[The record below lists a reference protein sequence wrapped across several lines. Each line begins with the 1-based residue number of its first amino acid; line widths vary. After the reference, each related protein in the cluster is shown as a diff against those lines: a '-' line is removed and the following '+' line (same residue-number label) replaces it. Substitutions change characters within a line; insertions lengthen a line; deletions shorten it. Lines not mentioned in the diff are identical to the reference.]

1 MVLALPGRADASREE
16 GPTMVILVVGAT
28 GELGGRV
35 VRLLRGQSH
44 EVRCLVRS
52 GTDEETLTELGAIPV
67 RGDLTDP
74 SSLPGACEG
83 VTTVIA
89 TATAI
94 GRILSGTRRP
104 SIREVDEQ
112 GVLALVDA
120 AERAGVERFVY
131 ISFPAEHTIGTAME
145 HAKLAVEGRLATSA
159 MRTVVVRSDAFQEIQ
174 LTPVARFDMAAGK
187 VSVIGRGDTKRRWV
201 ATDDVAALMAAVAVE
216 PDPPAVLTVGGPE
229 ALSKNE
235 AIRLA
240 EQLTNRP
247 MKVQRMPRPVARL
260 ACRVLAT
267 RRDALASAF
276 GAGLHQDTVEATWDD
291 EPLRKRGITPR
302 PASEFL
308 RQQASQIA

>member
-1 MVLALPGRADASREE
+1 
-16 GPTMVILVVGAT
+16 MVILVVGAT
-28 GELGGRV
+28 GELGGRI
-35 VRLLRGQSH
+35 VRLLRTQGY

-52 GTDEETLTELGAIPV
+52 GGDEGTLSELGATPV
-67 RGDLTDP
+67 RGDLTDS

-94 GRILSGTRRP
+94 ARILSGIRTP
-104 SIREVDEQ
+104 SIREVDEA
-112 GVLALVDA
+112 GMLALVDA

-131 ISFPAEHTIGTAME
+131 ISFPAEHTIGTALE
-145 HAKLAVEGRLATSA
+145 HAKLAVEKRLATSA

-174 LTPVARFDMAAGK
+174 FTPIARFDMAAGK
-187 VSVIGRGDTKRRWV
+187 VSVIGHGNTKRRWV
-201 ATDDVAALMAAVAVE
+201 ATEDVAALMAAVAVE
-216 PDPPAVLTVGGPE
+216 PDPPAILTIGGPE

-235 AIRLA
+235 AIGLA
-240 EQLTNRP
+240 EQLIHRR

-267 RRDALASAF
+267 RRDALASAL

-291 EPLRKRGITPR
+291 APLRERGITPR

-308 RQQASQIA
+308 RQQASQIS